1 MTESYVA
8 CKRCGSP
15 VRISNS
21 QELRLIRCHSCGR
34 EFVPPPKSSAPD
46 FIRNDTPA
54 PGGPLEV
61 RKISF
66 FCAQTGDEFLVAFA
80 RNGSSEKF
88 RIRSIN
94 IAPSIADTLPVL
106 SDVPR
111 TKPPKIMP
119 FSAEEFDIAGWRCP
133 CCSHGTTVVG
143 SLFVKCGKCS
153 HLVCGGKIIK
163 IANGPETF
171 QCTPDCGG
179 GGVLSGQ
186 IDQFQGQGTIPD
198 HPASRA
204 PAIPDAKKER

>member
-21 QELRLIRCHSCGR
+21 QELRLIRCHSCGH
-34 EFVPPPKSSAPD
+34 EFAPPPKSSALG
-46 FIRNDTPA
+46 FIRKDTPA
-54 PGGPLEV
+54 PSGPLEV

-66 FCAQTGDEFLVAFA
+66 FCAHSGDEFLVTFA
-80 RNGSSEKF
+80 RNGSSETF

-94 IAPSIADTLPVL
+94 IAPSIAGTLSAL

-111 TKPPKIMP
+111 MKPPKITA
-119 FSAEEFDIAGWRCP
+119 FSADEFDIAGWRCP
-133 CCSHGTTVVG
+133 CCSHGTPVVG

-153 HLVCGGKIIK
+153 RLVCGSKIIK
-163 IANGPETF
+163 IANGHETF

-186 IDQFQGQGTIPD
+186 IDQFQGQGTTPD
-198 HPASRA
+198 QPRSRA
-204 PAIPDAKKER
+204 RAIPDARKER